1 VASENEFCKNPTSKD
16 TITTIDSESYDSI
29 GGHKHS
35 LDQDTTF
42 GALMEN
48 VDLHKLQQVIDTI
61 TIPQQPNIILQL
73 ANEQLKSE
81 PDFKR
86 IERIVI
92 KDVGIASYVL
102 KVINSPFFN
111 IRGTVDS
118 IQQALVMLGLKQI
131 KNLVTE
137 KLLGEVLK
145 TTSTPLTRKIW
156 DHSRK
161 SALACSL
168 LTSEINTP
176 FKPKKEQAYTLGLFH
191 RCGVLLLMRKF
202 PSYMDI
208 YSQALEAESPLHEL
222 ELQEFGIDHRMVGYA
237 MALAWRLNPDIALS
251 ILNHHETSPW
261 ATSAGIDAE
270 QDVLEAI
277 LELSDTVLKEGV
289 ADPRL
294 LAYLG
299 LTNDT
304 FPETEDRLLIRL
316 NNETQGRGV

>member
-1 VASENEFCKNPTSKD
+1 
-16 TITTIDSESYDSI
+16 
-29 GGHKHS
+29 
-35 LDQDTTF
+35 
-42 GALMEN
+42 MEK
-48 VDLHKLQQVIDTI
+48 VELHKLQQVIDTI

-73 ANEQLKSE
+73 ANEQLKTE
-81 PDFKR
+81 PDFKH

-92 KDVGIASYVL
+92 EDVGIASYVL

-111 IRGTVDS
+111 VRGTVDS

-145 TTSTPLTRKIW
+145 TTSTPLTREIW

-168 LTSEINTP
+168 LTGEINTP
-176 FKPKKEQAYTLGLFH
+176 IKPKNEQAYTLGLFH
-191 RCGVLLLMRKF
+191 RCGILLLMRKF

-208 YSQALEAESPLHEL
+208 YSQALQAEITLHEL

-237 MALAWRLNPDIALS
+237 MALAWRLNPDIALA
-251 ILNHHETSPW
+251 ILNRHETSPW
-261 ATSAGIDAE
+261 TRNAGIEAE
-270 QDVLEAI
+270 QDVFEAI
-277 LELSDTVLKEGV
+277 LELSDTVLKEEV

-294 LAYLG
+294 LACLG
-299 LTNDT
+299 LRYDT
-304 FPETEDRLLIRL
+304 FTDIEDRLLIRL
-316 NNETQGRGV
+316 NNERQGRDD

>member
-1 VASENEFCKNPTSKD
+1 
-16 TITTIDSESYDSI
+16 
-29 GGHKHS
+29 
-35 LDQDTTF
+35 
-42 GALMEN
+42 MEK
-48 VDLHKLQQVIDTI
+48 VELHKLQQVIDTI

-73 ANEQLKSE
+73 ANEQLKTE

-92 KDVGIASYVL
+92 EDVGIASYVL

-111 IRGTVDS
+111 VRGTVDS

-145 TTSTPLTRKIW
+145 TTSTPLTREIW

-168 LTSEINTP
+168 LIGEINTP

-191 RCGVLLLMRKF
+191 RCGILLLMRKF

-208 YSQALEAESPLHEL
+208 YSQALQAEITLHEL
-222 ELQEFGIDHRMVGYA
+222 ELREFGIDHRMVGYA
-237 MALAWRLNPDIALS
+237 MALAWRLNPDIALA
-251 ILNHHETSPW
+251 ILNRHEASPW
-261 ATSAGIDAE
+261 TRNAGIEAE
-270 QDVLEAI
+270 QDVFEAI
-277 LELSDTVLKEGV
+277 LELSDTVLKEEV

-294 LAYLG
+294 LACLG
-299 LTNDT
+299 LRYDT
-304 FPETEDRLLIRL
+304 FTDIEDRLLIRL
-316 NNETQGRGV
+316 NNERQGRDD